1 MSMKATSRV
10 LELKKKR
17 EESIANMSNIVSE
30 LDQSQVSQINK
41 NEDLNFSQ
49 MAAIRARQSN
59 MISPSSPF
67 GVPNRVDKSPRP
79 SN

>member
-1 MSMKATSRV
+1 MAINEFKATLRGVNKNQLENMSMKATSRV

-30 LDQSQVSQINK
+30 LDQSQVSQMVK

-49 MAAIRARQSN
+49 MAAIRA
-59 MISPSSPF
+59 
-67 GVPNRVDKSPRP
+67 
-79 SN
+79 